1 MHDGKMLMNG
11 FFIGAGM
18 ALWLGILTS
27 ISPCPLATNIAAISY
42 VGRKVA
48 KARWVLLAGLLY
60 TLGRALAYVAVA
72 VLVTEGLLSIPG
84 VSNFLQKYMKLC
96 IGPIMFAVGLV
107 LLDIWKFSFNGG
119 GMGSGLQL
127 RIDKM
132 GVWGAGLLGILFALA
147 FCPVS
152 AGLFFGGL
160 IPLALKSNSPVLIP
174 ALYGIGTALP
184 VIGFALLF
192 AFAAHLIGT
201 AFRKLSVIE
210 IWVRRITAII
220 MIVIGIYL
228 ILKHNFGLY
237 FGF

>member
-1 MHDGKMLMNG
+1 MSEVFMS
-11 FFIGAGM
+11 AGM

-42 VGRKVA
+42 VGRKVD

-60 TLGRALAYVAVA
+60 TLGRSIAYLAVA
-72 VLVTEGLLSIPG
+72 VLVTKGLLSIPG
-84 VSNFLQKYMKLC
+84 VSNFLQKYMNLL
-96 IGPIMFAVGLV
+96 IGPIMLAVGLL
-107 LLDIWKFSFNGG
+107 LLDIWRFSFNGG
-119 GMGSGLQL
+119 GMGNRLQM

-132 GVWGAGLLGILFALA
+132 GIWGAGLLGIVFALA

-160 IPLALKSNSPVLIP
+160 IPLAVKSNSSVLMP

-184 VIGFALLF
+184 VIGFALLL

-201 AFRKLSVIE
+201 AFRKLTVIE
-210 IWVRRITAII
+210 IWVRRSTAII
-220 MIVIGIYL
+220 MIVVGVYL
-228 ILKHNFGLY
+228 ILKHNFDIY
-237 FGF
+237 F